1 MTTTQPG
8 DHHIATALARVRERI
23 DAAARAADRDPAHIT
38 LVAVSK
44 TKPAA
49 RVAEALDAG
58 QRDFGENYLQDAL
71 AKIETLAA
79 RDPLWHFIG
88 DIQSNKT
95 RDIASCF
102 AWAHAVD
109 RFKIARRLSDQRPDG
124 MAPLN
129 VCIQVNID
137 GEASKSGLAPDDV
150 PELAEQI
157 AALEHVRLRGLM
169 AIPAP
174 ADDFETQ
181 RRPFAALRALMDQLN
196 ADGHTLDTL
205 SMGMSADLEAA
216 IAEGATHVR
225 VGTAIFGARDT

>member
-1 MTTTQPG
+1 MTITPPH
-8 DHHIATALARVRERI
+8 DIDVATALARTRERI
-23 DAAARAADRDPAHIT
+23 ATAAQQAGRDPAGIT

-49 RVAEALDAG
+49 LIAEALDAG

-79 RDPLWHFIG
+79 REPLWHFIG

-95 RDIASCF
+95 RDIASNF
-102 AWAHAVD
+102 AWAHAID
-109 RFKIARRLSDQRPDG
+109 RFKIARRLSEQRPDR

-137 GEASKSGLAPDDV
+137 GEASKSGIAPEAAA
-150 PELAEQI
+150 ELADRI
-157 AALEHVRLRGLM
+157 AALDNVILRGLM

-174 ADDFETQ
+174 ADDTDAQ
-181 RRPFAALRALMDQLN
+181 RRPFAALRELMDQLN
-196 ADGHTLDTL
+196 ASGHTLDTL
-205 SMGMSADLEAA
+205 SVGMSADLEAA

-225 VGTAIFGARDT
+225 VGTAIFGARGA